1 MAIFKVPRTILVARA
16 AFKMY
21 SMLDVSETP
30 CTVGYLPVVPQV
42 GHRGRAPWRP
52 GKLAGTRGDA
62 LSLPVQLSAPG
73 SSSRLAT
80 RGVELFLTYT
90 QQKRACRRTREAVS
104 SDPPAV
110 RSPAESGGCPD
121 GTATSSRSPAPC
133 SIRLREGGGEAA
145 TARVGVRG
153 TVECGWGGIRSR

>member
-1 MAIFKVPRTILVARA
+1 MAIFKVSRTILVSRA

-30 CTVGYLPVVPQV
+30 HPSGISLQFRRLAA
-42 GHRGRAPWRP
+42 GGGLRGGLGNWRGREA
-52 GKLAGTRGDA
+52 T
-62 LSLPVQLSAPG
+62 LSLCPALG
-73 SSSRLAT
+73 SRLRLAA
-80 RGVELFLTYT
+80 RGVELSLTDT

-110 RSPAESGGCPD
+110 RSPAESGGRPD
-121 GTATSSRSPAPC
+121 GAAASSGSPAPC

-145 TARVGVRG
+145 PG
-153 TVECGWGGIRSR
+153 